1 MSAPLSILL
10 LEDDPS
16 SIRLFQRKIQTAPV
30 DMTVKD
36 VRNRES
42 FLRELETPHFD
53 CIVIDY
59 TLPDILGIEAL
70 KLVKE
75 MAPGTPTIIYTGS
88 VGEEKAVECMKEGAF
103 EFLLKTNSIRLVP
116 AILSVVNQRRD
127 REARER
133 AEEAQRQSEARF
145 KALAETSTALIF
157 IYQGERFTYVN
168 TASKQITGYS
178 EEELLNI
185 KFWELVHPDHREM
198 VHQRG
203 LARQRNEKVPTRYE
217 FKIITKDGKEL
228 WLDFAAS
235 AIIYEGIPAGLG
247 IAFDVT
253 NRKLIEEQL
262 QASELRYRLLFK
274 ANPHAMWLYD
284 VDTLRFLDVNDAAVH
299 YYGYSREEFLD
310 MTIQDIRL
318 EEDQKAL
325 KEHLQKTATQDG
337 FNEAGIW
344 RHRRKNGEIMEVEI
358 ISHTLVF
365 DGHNAKMVL
374 ATEMTKQQ
382 RTIKKKTTSKKSK

>member
-1 MSAPLSILL
+1 MSAALSILL

-16 SIRLFQRKIQTAPV
+16 SIRLFTRKIQSAPV
-30 DMTVKD
+30 EMAVKD
-36 VRNRES
+36 VRNREG
-42 FLRELETPHFD
+42 FLRELDSPHFD

-59 TLPDILGIEAL
+59 TLPDIIGIEAL
-70 KLVKE
+70 RLVNE
-75 MAPGTPTIIYTGS
+75 LAPGTPTIIYTGS
-88 VGEEKAVECMKEGAF
+88 VGEEKAVECMKEGAS

-116 AILSVVNQRRD
+116 AILSVVSQKRD

-168 TASKQITGYS
+168 SASKQITGYT
-178 EEELLNI
+178 EDELLTI

-203 LARQRNEKVPTRYE
+203 LARQRNENVPTRYE
-217 FKIITKDGKEL
+217 FKIITKDGKER

-235 AIIYEGIPAGLG
+235 AILYEGIPAGLG

-253 NRKLIEEQL
+253 DRKLIEEKL

-274 ANPHAMWLYD
+274 ANPHPMWLYD
-284 VDTLRFLDVNDAAVH
+284 MDTLQFLEVNDAAVH
-299 YYGYSREEFLD
+299 YYGYSREEFLS
-310 MTIQDIRL
+310 MSIKDIRP
-318 EEDQKAL
+318 EEDHQDLANHL
-325 KEHLQKTATQDG
+325 KRTLEHDG
-337 FNEAGIW
+337 FNEAGVW
-344 RHRRKNGEIMEVEI
+344 RHRKKNGEVFEVEI
-358 ISHTLVF
+358 ISHTLEF
-365 DGHNAKMVL
+365 NGHNAKMVL
-374 ATEMTKQQ
+374 ATEMTKQK
-382 RTIKKKTTSKKSK
+382 RHRKKKT

>member
-1 MSAPLSILL
+1 MSAALSILL

-16 SIRLFQRKIQTAPV
+16 SIRLFTRKIQSAPV
-30 DMTVKD
+30 EMIVKD
-36 VRNRES
+36 VRNREG
-42 FLRELETPHFD
+42 FLRELESPHFD

-70 KLVKE
+70 RLVNE
-75 MAPGTPTIIYTGS
+75 LAPGTPTIIYTGS
-88 VGEEKAVECMKEGAF
+88 VGEEKAVECMKEGAS

-116 AILSVVNQRRD
+116 AILSVVNQKRD

-168 TASKQITGYS
+168 SASKQITGYT
-178 EEELLNI
+178 EDELLSI
-185 KFWELVHPDHREM
+185 KFWDMVHPDHREM

-203 LARQRNEKVPTRYE
+203 LARQRNENVPPRYE
-217 FKIITKDGKEL
+217 LKIITKDGKER

-235 AIIYEGIPAGLG
+235 AILYEGIPAGLG

-253 NRKLIEEQL
+253 DRKHVEELL

-274 ANPHAMWLYD
+274 ANPHPMWLYD
-284 VDTLRFLDVNDAAVH
+284 IDTLQFLEVNDAAVH
-299 YYGYSREEFLD
+299 YYGYSREEFLS
-310 MTIQDIRL
+310 MSIKDIRP
-318 EEDQKAL
+318 EEDHQEL
-325 KEHLQKTATQDG
+325 MNHLQRTVEHDG
-337 FNEAGIW
+337 FNEAGVW
-344 RHRRKNGEIMEVEI
+344 RHRKKNGEVVEVEI
-358 ISHTLVF
+358 ISHTLEF
-365 DGHNAKMVL
+365 NGHNAKMVL
-374 ATEMTKQQ
+374 ATEMTKQKGK
-382 RTIKKKTTSKKSK
+382 RKKNP

>member
-1 MSAPLSILL
+1 MSAALSILL

-16 SIRLFQRKIQTAPV
+16 SIRLFTRKIQSAPIE
-30 DMTVKD
+30 MIVKD
-36 VRNRES
+36 VRNREG

-70 KLVKE
+70 RLAHE
-75 MAPGTPTIIYTGS
+75 SAPGTPTIIYTGS
-88 VGEEKAVECMKEGAF
+88 VGEEKAVECMKEGAS

-116 AILSVVNQRRD
+116 AILSVVSQKRD

-168 TASKQITGYS
+168 TASKQITGYT
-178 EEELLNI
+178 EEELLTI
-185 KFWELVHPDHREM
+185 KFWDLVHPDHREM

-203 LARQRNEKVPTRYE
+203 LARQRNENVPTRYE
-217 FKIITKDGKEL
+217 FKIITKDGRER

-235 AIIYEGIPAGLG
+235 AILYEGVPAGLG

-253 NRKLIEEQL
+253 DRKLIEERL
-262 QASELRYRLLFK
+262 QSSELRYRLLFK
-274 ANPHAMWLYD
+274 ANPRPMWLYD
-284 VDTLRFLDVNDAAVH
+284 VDTLQFLEVNDAAVH
-299 YYGYSREEFLD
+299 YYGYSHEEFLS
-310 MTIQDIRL
+310 MTIKDIRP
-318 EEDQKAL
+318 EEDHQAL
-325 KEHLQKTATQDG
+325 MNHLQRTVEHDG
-337 FNEAGIW
+337 FNEAGAW
-344 RHRRKNGEIMEVEI
+344 RHRKKNGEMIEVEI
-358 ISHTLVF
+358 ISHTLEF
-365 DGHNAKMVL
+365 NGHNAKMVL
-374 ATEMTKQQ
+374 ATEITKQK
-382 RTIKKKTTSKKSK
+382 RKAKKKT

>member
-16 SIRLFQRKIQTAPV
+16 SIRLFTRKIQSAPV
-30 DMTVKD
+30 EMNVKD
-36 VRNRES
+36 VRNREA

-70 KLVKE
+70 RLVNE
-75 MAPGTPTIIYTGS
+75 LAPGTPTIIYTGS
-88 VGEEKAVECMKEGAF
+88 VGEEKAVECMKEGAS

-116 AILSVVNQRRD
+116 AILSVVGQRRD

-157 IYQGERFTYVN
+157 IYQGEHFTYIN
-168 TASKQITGYS
+168 SASRQITGYS
-178 EEELLNI
+178 EEDLLRI

-203 LARQRNEKVPTRYE
+203 LARQRNENVPARYE
-217 FKIITKDGKEL
+217 FKIITKDGKER

-235 AIIYEGIPAGLG
+235 AILYEGIPAGLG

-253 NRKLIEEQL
+253 DRKLMEEQL

-274 ANPHAMWLYD
+274 ANPHPMWLYD
-284 VDTLRFLDVNDAAVH
+284 VDTLQFLEVNDATIH
-299 YYGYSREEFLD
+299 YYGYSKEEFLS
-310 MTIQDIRL
+310 MSIKDIRP
-318 EEDQKAL
+318 EEEHEAL
-325 KEHLQKTATQDG
+325 MTHLQHAMEHDG

-344 RHRRKNGEIMEVEI
+344 RHQKKNGEIIEAEI
-358 ISHTLVF
+358 ISHTLEF
-365 DGHNAKMVL
+365 NGHNAKMVL
-374 ATEMTKQQ
+374 VNEMTKQK
-382 RTIKKKTTSKKSK
+382 RTRKKKT

>member
-16 SIRLFQRKIQTAPV
+16 SIRLFSRKIQSAPV
-30 DMTVKD
+30 EMIVKD
-36 VRNRES
+36 VRNKEA
-42 FLRELETPHFD
+42 FLRELESPHFD

-70 KLVKE
+70 RLVNE
-75 MAPGTPTIIYTGS
+75 LAPGTPTIIYTGS
-88 VGEEKAVECMKEGAF
+88 VGEEKAVECMKEGAS

-116 AILSVVNQRRD
+116 AILSVVNQKRD
-127 REARER
+127 RDARVR

-145 KALAETSTALIF
+145 RALAETSTALIF

-168 TASKQITGYS
+168 TASKLVTGYT
-178 EEELLNI
+178 EEELLQM
-185 KFWELVHPDHREM
+185 KFWELVHPDYREM

-203 LARQRNEKVPTRYE
+203 LARQRNEDVPARYE
-217 FKIITKDGKEL
+217 FKIITKDGKER

-235 AIIYEGIPAGLG
+235 AILYEGIPAGLG

-253 NRKLIEEQL
+253 DRKHIEEQL

-274 ANPHAMWLYD
+274 ANPHPMWLYD
-284 VDTLRFLDVNDAAVH
+284 VDTLQFLEVNDAAVH
-299 YYGYSREEFLD
+299 YYGYSREEFLS
-310 MTIQDIRL
+310 MSINDIRP
-318 EEDQKAL
+318 EEDHKKL
-325 KEHLQKTATQDG
+325 IKHLQQTVEQDG

-344 RHRRKNGEIMEVEI
+344 RHRKKNGEVIKVEI
-358 ISHTLVF
+358 ISHKLNF
-365 DGHNAKMVL
+365 NGHNAKMIL
-374 ATEMTKQQ
+374 ATEITKQK
-382 RTIKKKTTSKKSK
+382 RTKRKRN

>member
-1 MSAPLSILL
+1 MSAALSILL

-16 SIRLFQRKIQTAPV
+16 SIRLFTRKIQSAPV
-30 DMTVKD
+30 EMIVKD
-36 VRNRES
+36 VRNREG

-70 KLVKE
+70 RLAHE
-75 MAPGTPTIIYTGS
+75 CAPGTPTIIYTGS
-88 VGEEKAVECMKEGAF
+88 VGEEKAVECMKEGAS

-116 AILSVVNQRRD
+116 AILSVVSQKRD

-168 TASKQITGYS
+168 TASKQITGYT
-178 EEELLNI
+178 EEELLTI
-185 KFWELVHPDHREM
+185 KFWDLVHPDHREM

-203 LARQRNEKVPTRYE
+203 LARQRNENVPTRYE
-217 FKIITKDGKEL
+217 FKIITKDGRER

-235 AIIYEGIPAGLG
+235 AILYEGVPAGLG

-253 NRKLIEEQL
+253 DRKLKEEQL

-274 ANPHAMWLYD
+274 ANPHPMWLYD
-284 VDTLRFLDVNDAAVH
+284 VDTLQFLEVNDAAVH
-299 YYGYSREEFLD
+299 YYGYSREEFLS
-310 MTIQDIRL
+310 MTIKDIRP
-318 EEDQKAL
+318 EEDHQAL
-325 KEHLQKTATQDG
+325 MNHLQRTIEHDG
-337 FNEAGIW
+337 FNEAGTW
-344 RHRRKNGEIMEVEI
+344 RHRKKNGEIIEVEI
-358 ISHTLVF
+358 ISHTLEF
-365 DGHNAKMVL
+365 NGRNAKMVL
-374 ATEMTKQQ
+374 ATEMTKQKQ
-382 RTIKKKTTSKKSK
+382 KGKKKT

>member
-1 MSAPLSILL
+1 MSAALSILL

-16 SIRLFQRKIQTAPV
+16 SIRLFTRKIQSAPV
-30 DMTVKD
+30 EMVVKD
-36 VRNRES
+36 VRNRET
-42 FLRELETPHFD
+42 FLRELDSPHFD

-70 KLVKE
+70 RIVNEL
-75 MAPGTPTIIYTGS
+75 APGTPTIIYTGS
-88 VGEEKAVECMKEGAF
+88 VGEEKAVECMKEGAS

-116 AILSVVNQRRD
+116 AILSVVNQKRD

-168 TASKQITGYS
+168 SASKQITGYT
-178 EEELLNI
+178 EDELLSI

-203 LARQRNEKVPTRYE
+203 LARQRNENVPTRYE
-217 FKIITKDGKEL
+217 FKIVTKDGKER

-235 AIIYEGIPAGLG
+235 AILYEGIPAGLG

-253 NRKLIEEQL
+253 DRKLIEEKL

-274 ANPHAMWLYD
+274 ATPQPMWLYD
-284 VDTLRFLDVNDAAVH
+284 IDTLQFLEVNDAAVH
-299 YYGYSREEFLD
+299 YYGYSREEFLSMSIKD
-310 MTIQDIRL
+310 VRP
-318 EEDQKAL
+318 EEDHQDLMNHLKRT
-325 KEHLQKTATQDG
+325 KEHDG
-337 FNEAGIW
+337 FHESRVW
-344 RHRRKNGEIMEVEI
+344 RHRKKNGEIIDVEI
-358 ISHTLVF
+358 ISHTMEF
-365 DGHNAKMVL
+365 NGHNAKMVL
-374 ATEMTKQQ
+374 ATEMTKQKHK
-382 RTIKKKTTSKKSK
+382 RKKKT